1 MSLAALGV
9 VFGDIGTSPLYTF
22 HVIFKKPIWFGT
34 DFPLGV
40 ASLIIWSLATIVSFK
55 YIFLVMK
62 ADYNGEGGVFALLAL
77 LNGKGFSTNK
87 LRLPL
92 LTLFLL
98 IGAAFLYGDGAIT
111 PAISVLSAIEGL
123 KIIYP
128 SLDHLILPLTAFI
141 LATLFA
147 LQRFGTGSLGK
158 MFGIIMLVWFLV
170 LGFLG
175 LRQIVHTPSV
185 LAAFNPWYAWNIIH
199 RAGKLSVFLF
209 SSAVLAIT
217 GVEALYADMGHFG
230 RHAIAQAWNF
240 IVFPC
245 LILNYLGQAALAS
258 SNPMIWKTNI
268 FFLLAPNRPMFLVL
282 LATVAT
288 VIASQSLISGVFSLT
303 AQARDLGFLPRF
315 LVIHTNRLQRGQV
328 YLPTIN
334 WVLGG
339 ACLLLVFVFRSST
352 NLAAAYGL
360 AVVGTMIITS
370 IAFSVIVVKV
380 WHHSL
385 WRGIGILLLF
395 LSIEIPFF
403 LSSLTKFAHGAWF
416 PIFIALFLVIMMT
429 TWHRGKALVRKRMLE
444 SPSSIEDL
452 TEAIKNDN
460 RHFLP
465 GTGVVIGFNL
475 DPRYAIARLLEWS
488 RLNQSLYKK
497 TILLT
502 PVGATE
508 SRIPL
513 AESLKVTQ
521 LGPSVWH
528 VLFYYGYMQEINL
541 PEILRAAAPQINL
554 ELIPE
559 KTFFLLPRET
569 IIQCTNDQMKRW
581 QQSLFAWLS
590 RNMSYAPDYFFIPY
604 SQIIDFTWIMK
615 V

>member
-22 HVIFKKPIWFGT
+22 HVIFKNPVWHGS

-40 ASLIIWSLATIVSFK
+40 ASLIIWSLIAIVSFK

-62 ADYNGEGGVFALLAL
+62 ADYHGEGGIFALLAL
-77 LNGKGFSTNK
+77 LGGKNFFTNK
-87 LRLPL
+87 LRLPILTLLL
-92 LTLFLL
+92 LT
-98 IGAAFLYGDGAIT
+98 GAAFLYGDGAIT

-123 KIIYP
+123 KEVYP
-128 SLDHLILPLTAFI
+128 SLSHLIIPLTALI

-147 LQRFGTGSLGK
+147 IQHLGTGNLGKIFGTL
-158 MFGIIMLVWFLV
+158 MLVWFLI

-175 LRQIVHTPSV
+175 LRQIIQTPSV
-185 LAAFNPWYAWNIIH
+185 LAALNPWYAWNIIH
-199 RAGKLSVFLF
+199 RAGKTTVFLF
-209 SSAVLAIT
+209 SSVVLAIT

-230 RHAIAQAWNF
+230 RHAIARAWNF
-240 IVFPC
+240 IVFPS
-245 LILNYLGQAALAS
+245 LVLNYLGQAALAS
-258 SNPMIWKTNI
+258 SNPAIWKKNI
-268 FFLLAPNRPMFLVL
+268 FFLLAPERPILLVV
-282 LATVAT
+282 LATIAT
-288 VIASQSLISGVFSLT
+288 VIASQALISGVFSLT

-334 WVLGG
+334 WVLAA

-352 NLAAAYGL
+352 NLASAYGL
-360 AVVGTMIITS
+360 AVVGTMLITS
-370 IAFSVIVVKV
+370 IAFSVIVVR
-380 WHHSL
+380 L
-385 WRGIGILLLF
+385 WNYSRWCGVAILLLL
-395 LSIEIPFF
+395 LSIELPFF
-403 LSSLTKFAHGAWF
+403 LSSLTKFAHGGWF
-416 PIFIALFLVIMMT
+416 PLFIASILVTIMI
-429 TWHRGKALVRKRMLE
+429 TWHRGRVLVRKKMLE

-452 TEAIKNDN
+452 VEVMKNKN
-460 RHFLP
+460 IHHAS
-465 GTGVVIGFNL
+465 GTGVVVGFNL

-488 RLNQSLYKK
+488 RLNQTLYKK

-513 AESLKVTQ
+513 AESLKVTR
-521 LGPSVWH
+521 LTPSVWH
-528 VLFYYGYMQEINL
+528 VLFYYGYMQEIDL
-541 PEILRAAAPQINL
+541 PEVLRSAAPQL
-554 ELIPE
+554 HLDLVPE
-559 KTFFLLPRET
+559 ETFFLLPRET
-569 IIQCTNDQMKRW
+569 IIQYTNRQMRRW

-604 SQIIDFTWIMK
+604 AQIIDFTWIMK